1 MGIESL
7 KGALPEYAKDLKLN
21 LGSITR
27 ATALNEE
34 QLWGTLL
41 ASAAATRNM
50 QVLAEIGA
58 EAADNLSAE
67 AYHAALG
74 AASIMGMNNVF
85 YRARGFLGGQYD
97 DLRPGLRMNIIANP
111 GVDNANFELWSFA
124 VSSINGCPDCLC
136 AHEHT
141 LREAGVSRETIFD
154 ALKVAA
160 IVAGVAQAIT
170 TAHTLQQLQAE
181 G

>member
-1 MGIESL
+1 MTIENL
-7 KGALPEYAKDLKLN
+7 KDALPEYAKDLKLN

-27 ATALNEE
+27 SAVLSEE

-41 ASAAATRNM
+41 ASAAATRNT

-58 EAADNLSAE
+58 EAADYLSAE
-67 AYHAALG
+67 GYQAALG

-85 YRARGFLGGQYD
+85 YRGRGFLDGRYD

-111 GVDNANFELWSFA
+111 GVDKANFELWSFA
-124 VSSINGCPDCLC
+124 VSSINGCADCLS

-141 LREAGVSRETIFD
+141 LREAGVSREAIFE
-154 ALKVAA
+154 ALKAAA
-160 IVAGVAQAIT
+160 IVSGVAQAIV
-170 TAHTLQQLQAE
+170 AAETLASV

>member
-1 MGIESL
+1 MTVENL
-7 KGALPEYAKDLKLN
+7 KDALPEYAKDLKLN

-27 ATALNEE
+27 SAVLNEE

-41 ASAAATRNM
+41 ASAAATRNP

-58 EAADNLSAE
+58 EAADFLSAE
-67 AYHAALG
+67 AYQAALG

-85 YRARGFLGGQYD
+85 YRGRGFLEGKYD
-97 DLRPGLRMNIIANP
+97 DLRPALRMNIIGNP
-111 GVDNANFELWSFA
+111 GVDKANFELWCFA
-124 VSSINGCPDCLC
+124 VSSINGCSHCMV

-141 LREAGVSRETIFD
+141 LREAGISREAVLE
-154 ALKVAA
+154 ALKAAA
-160 IVAGVAQAIT
+160 IVSGVAQAVV
-170 TAHTLQQLQAE
+170 ASQTLASV

>member
-1 MGIESL
+1 MSVENL
-7 KGALPEYAKDLKLN
+7 KDALPEYAKDLKLN

-27 ATALNEE
+27 STVLDQE

-41 ASAAATRNM
+41 ASAAATRNT

-58 EAADNLSAE
+58 EAANYLSAE
-67 AYHAALG
+67 AYQAALG

-85 YRARGFLGGQYD
+85 YRGRGFLEGQYD

-111 GVDNANFELWSFA
+111 GVDKANFELWSFA
-124 VSSINGCPDCLC
+124 VSSINGCSHCMV

-141 LREAGVSRETIFD
+141 LREAGISRESVLE
-154 ALKVAA
+154 ALKAAA
-160 IVAGVAQAIT
+160 IISGVAQAIVT
-170 TAHTLQQLQAE
+170 SQTLATV

>member
-1 MGIESL
+1 MGIENL
-7 KGALPEYAKDLKLN
+7 KDALPDYGKDLKLN
-21 LGSITR
+21 LGSVSRT
-27 ATALNEE
+27 TLLNQE

-41 ASAAATRNM
+41 ASAAATRNTE
-50 QVLAEIGA
+50 VLAEIGA

-74 AASIMGMNNVF
+74 AASIMGMNDVF
-85 YRARGFLGGQYD
+85 YRGRGFLGGQYD
-97 DLRPGLRMNIIANP
+97 DLRPGLRMNIVANP
-111 GVDNANFELWSFA
+111 GVDKVNFELWSFA
-124 VSSINGCPDCLC
+124 VSSINGCPDCLT

-141 LREAGVSRETIFD
+141 LREAGASRETILE

-170 TAHTLQQLQAE
+170 AAQTLA
-181 G
+181 GVG